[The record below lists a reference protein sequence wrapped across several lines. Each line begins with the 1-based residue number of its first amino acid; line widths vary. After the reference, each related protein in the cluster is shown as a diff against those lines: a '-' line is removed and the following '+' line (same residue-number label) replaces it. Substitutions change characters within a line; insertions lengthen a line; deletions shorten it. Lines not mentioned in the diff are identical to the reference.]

1 MESRFSK
8 RLAITNVERKQ
19 HTIRSSFTNTTHS
32 LSRCRSRE
40 LVAHSSLARRAV
52 CLKSF
57 SVCRF
62 FNLKCFKINMF
73 RSFPL
78 GAVVI
83 VCSFV
88 WRSESILL
96 YPNNTLF
103 QVTFPPDFNSLSRFL
118 HAFIF
123 STFNRIFAFS
133 RLKSFRT
140 RRSVFSSII
149 EIRFR
154 NLISEW
160 NQPNSSRISVE
171 QFFPN
176 QNCNRIESNFNT
188 LFFGFQWCTVEKFT
202 KGGNIIYIYIR
213 FLKSFAPQRSC
224 RDPLRYFLGFRC
236 PFMRFLRLFPSFAV
250 FRGKET
256 RTVYYITRLAEI
268 RRKM

>member
-123 STFNRIFAFS
+123 STVQSDFRVFPFKIFS
-133 RLKSFRT
+133 YSKKC
-140 RRSVFSSII
+140 
-149 EIRFR
+149 
-154 NLISEW
+154 
-160 NQPNSSRISVE
+160 
-171 QFFPN
+171 FF
-176 QNCNRIESNFNT
+176 E
-188 LFFGFQWCTVEKFT
+188 
-202 KGGNIIYIYIR
+202 YH
-213 FLKSFAPQRSC
+213 
-224 RDPLRYFLGFRC
+224 RDPL
-236 PFMRFLRLFPSFAV
+236 S
-250 FRGKET
+250 
-256 RTVYYITRLAEI
+256 
-268 RRKM
+268 

>member
-103 QVTFPPDFNSLSRFL
+103 QV
-118 HAFIF
+118 IF
-123 STFNRIFAFS
+123 SPPILIPFPVSYTPLYSPRFNRIFAFS

-154 NLISEW
+154 NLISE
-160 NQPNSSRISVE
+160 
-171 QFFPN
+171 
-176 QNCNRIESNFNT
+176 
-188 LFFGFQWCTVEKFT
+188 
-202 KGGNIIYIYIR
+202 
-213 FLKSFAPQRSC
+213 
-224 RDPLRYFLGFRC
+224 
-236 PFMRFLRLFPSFAV
+236 
-250 FRGKET
+250 
-256 RTVYYITRLAEI
+256 
-268 RRKM
+268 